1 MMSLGRFASVGIVKG
16 LSSVD
21 VKSFAEKQ
29 AGSLAAAFSGIGAVG
44 GNVKSWLMQAIM
56 ATGSPVSWL
65 QPLSVIAQ
73 KESGGNPRAYNGWD
87 INAKRGTRAEA

>member
-1 MMSLGRFASVGIVKG
+1 
-16 LSSVD
+16 
-21 VKSFAEKQ
+21 
-29 AGSLAAAFSGIGAVG
+29 
-44 GNVKSWLMQAIM
+44 MQAIM

-87 INAKRGTRAEA
+87 INAKRGPEQRLDADDRPNV